1 MNAYTPISTG
11 YDAHAE
17 ARHRAQIAQA
27 AVEAGNLN
35 VLSEE
40 EMIEDSDNVFGVQC
54 IPKGMVVDRYGK
66 NSGKGISRNA
76 YGLQMNS
83 LPELHRHD
91 PLGRADR
98 SKSPDPVITYTYDFR
113 QPRAYHPH
121 NNPTDNDD

>member
-17 ARHRAQIAQA
+17 ARHRAQTAQA
-27 AVEAGNLN
+27 AVEAVNLN
-35 VLSEE
+35 VPSDE

-66 NSGKGISRNA
+66 SSGKGISRNA
-76 YGLQMNS
+76 YGLTMNS

-91 PLGRADR
+91 PLGLSDR
-98 SKSPDPVITYTYDFR
+98 SQSPDPVITYTYEFPK
-113 QPRAYHPH
+113 PRVSSNYQSYRK
-121 NNPTDNDD
+121 